1 MGDTQEALEILDEA
15 VRLASSSGDESVEW
29 LARISRSELQA
40 TLDPHSLSTEDARV
54 ELETAIERFGE
65 LEDEAGLAT
74 AWTLLAFLGFMPC
87 RYDQADL
94 AAGRAVEHAR
104 RSGEEVLLARALR
117 MRLFSQDLGSATPEA
132 GYRTL
137 DEMGDDI
144 ARSRPLEA
152 SALAFRGS
160 FAAREGSFDEARR
173 LTGLAIEISEALGT
187 KGFVAVHEQWLGG
200 VELLAGDP
208 VAAERA
214 FRRSYEIHDEIDN
227 EGNKSTASAFLAL
240 ALCALGRF
248 DEAELFAAT
257 ARSVAAE
264 DDLAS
269 QVVGRSAM
277 ALVLASRDAFDEAE
291 RLAREAVQM
300 YEEAECPEG
309 QGDATMTLAEVLRA
323 ADKIGD
329 AERAARVALAFYQ
342 RKGNTPAAQAARTFL
357 DSLPTSSA
365 RTQPPDEGNG
375 PSPRGE
381 GPVRVAHITS
391 KVSNTISCAP
401 PSRTGQVSA
410 NFAAWSSE
418 SASITE

>member
-1 MGDTQEALEILDEA
+1 MPRRSMS
-15 VRLASSSGDESVEW
+15 RL
-29 LARISRSELQA
+29 LH
-40 TLDPHSLSTEDARV
+40 P
-54 ELETAIERFGE
+54 
-65 LEDEAGLAT
+65 AGLA
-74 AWTLLAFLGFMPC
+74 AI
-87 RYDQADL
+87 
-94 AAGRAVEHAR
+94 
-104 RSGEEVLLARALR
+104 SVLLAACGVTAFQGDRSWGAGISDTEGHSSVINVTDHSGRVEDVDFEAAVARAGPGAAPVPGEPSPQDAA
-117 MRLFSQDLGSATPEA
+117 FSQDLGSATPEA

-200 VELLAGDP
+200 VELLADDP

-323 ADKIGD
+323 ADKISD
-329 AERAARVALAFYQ
+329 AERAAREALAFYQ

-357 DSLPTSSA
+357 DHFRQALAGPNHPNRGETALPSRGGPGAHRSHHFEGLEHHDLGAAQQDRAGLRRTS
-365 RTQPPDEGNG
+365 PPGRASRPRSPSSRS
-375 PSPRGE
+375 PSPWRRPSS
-381 GPVRVAHITS
+381 GPAEIV
-391 KVSNTISCAP
+391 
-401 PSRTGQVSA
+401 
-410 NFAAWSSE
+410 FE
-418 SASITE
+418 SA

>member
-117 MRLFSQDLGSATPEA
+117 MRLFSQDLGSAIPEA

-227 EGNKSTASAFLAL
+227 EGNKSTASALPRVR
-240 ALCALGRF
+240 ALCARPVGLKRSCSPPPL
-248 DEAELFAAT
+248 EALQT
-257 ARSVAAE
+257 E

-269 QVVGRSAM
+269 QVIGRSAM

-291 RLAREAVQM
+291 RLAREAVQDVRKKRN
-300 YEEAECPEG
+300 AQKG
-309 QGDATMTLAEVLRA
+309 RATR
-323 ADKIGD
+323 
-329 AERAARVALAFYQ
+329 R
-342 RKGNTPAAQAARTFL
+342 
-357 DSLPTSSA
+357 
-365 RTQPPDEGNG
+365 
-375 PSPRGE
+375 
-381 GPVRVAHITS
+381 
-391 KVSNTISCAP
+391 
-401 PSRTGQVSA
+401 
-410 NFAAWSSE
+410 
-418 SASITE
+418 

>member
-1 MGDTQEALEILDEA
+1 MTSARTRSHAGRLPASRLRDVERPLAETPPPRRTSSVGHRRSTRLTIASGRPPSIPLALPSRRWEIPKRPSRSSTRPCGWHHPRAMSRWSGSPGSADLSSRPPSTRTA
-15 VRLASSSGDESVEW
+15 FPPRMPASSSK
-29 LARISRSELQA
+29 RRSSASEN
-40 TLDPHSLSTEDARV
+40 S
-54 ELETAIERFGE
+54 
-65 LEDEAGLAT
+65 EDEAGLAT

-117 MRLFSQDLGSATPEA
+117 MRLFSQDLGSATRKRDIGLWTRWVMTSPAVALSKHPHSPFADRSPPERA
-132 GYRTL
+132 PSTKR
-137 DEMGDDI
+137 D
-144 ARSRPLEA
+144 A
-152 SALAFRGS
+152 SRGS
-160 FAAREGSFDEARR
+160 PSR
-173 LTGLAIEISEALGT
+173 ISEALGT

-300 YEEAECPEG
+300 YARSGMPRRAG
-309 QGDATMTLAEVLRA
+309 RRDDDACRGA
-323 ADKIGD
+323 ASGRED
-329 AERAARVALAFYQ
+329 RR
-342 RKGNTPAAQAARTFL
+342 R
-357 DSLPTSSA
+357 
-365 RTQPPDEGNG
+365 
-375 PSPRGE
+375 
-381 GPVRVAHITS
+381 
-391 KVSNTISCAP
+391 
-401 PSRTGQVSA
+401 
-410 NFAAWSSE
+410 
-418 SASITE
+418 